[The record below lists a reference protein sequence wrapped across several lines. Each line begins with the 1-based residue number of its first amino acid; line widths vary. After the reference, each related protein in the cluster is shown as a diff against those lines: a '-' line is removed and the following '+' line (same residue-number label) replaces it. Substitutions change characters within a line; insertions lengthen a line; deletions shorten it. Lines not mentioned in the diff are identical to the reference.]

1 MKDSFQDTHRRY
13 QVFYLFKF
21 IQFSICRAR
30 GLPGH
35 FIQTSSENEDYDVFL
50 SLLKAADFVT
60 SYVSSIALMMTK
72 ERDNPAA
79 IEGK

>member
-13 QVFYLFKF
+13 QVFCLFKF

-35 FIQTSSENEDYDVFL
+35 LIQTSSENEDYDIFL
-50 SLLKAADFVT
+50 HLLKAADFIT
-60 SYVSSIALMMTK
+60 SYVSCIALMMAK

-79 IEGK
+79 MEGK